1 MLTDYN
7 VFQSLENHI
16 FETEPENNHRVN
28 LVKIVTAEYIKIRLY
43 HSAKQHTAVFH
54 CYDIRQKLSNLIL
67 FKHQ

>member
-7 VFQSLENHI
+7 VFQSVENHM

-43 HSAKQHTAVFH
+43 NSAKQRTAALH
-54 CYDIRQKLSNLIL
+54 RYDVRQKLSKLIL
-67 FKHQ
+67 FTHQ